1 MKPAS
6 QLKKLVKVGE
16 LLKDRLKET
25 ERTVEELAEAAEV
38 PTEYITQLISGKRRP
53 PLPARTD
60 IYEKVTR
67 FLGLGR
73 NDLAMCATA
82 ERAAS
87 TKDVSGPD
95 AEQIRAQLLALCEPE
110 TAQQLERRAKRDDA
124 EMSDIL
130 GRVLGVVQ
138 GSVRRTLDDPIGLRI
153 ASAQSGVEFTML
165 RLRILD
171 FLDSTPDTLS
181 PENLINFVKPKISM
195 WDVDL
200 ATGVLRV
207 VLTPHEPPEQ
217 NRRRPLSRAG
227 RARSAGGRD

>member
-6 QLKKLVKVGE
+6 QLKKPVKVGE
-16 LLKDRLKET
+16 LLKDRLEET
-25 ERTVEELAEAAEV
+25 ERTVDALAEVAEV
-38 PTEYITQLISGKRRP
+38 PVEYMTQLMNGKRRP
-53 PLPARTD
+53 PLPSRTD

-82 ERAAS
+82 ERANS
-87 TKDVSGPD
+87 TKDVVGPD
-95 AEQIRAQLLALCEPE
+95 AEEIRTRILALCEPE
-110 TAQQLERRAKRDDA
+110 TAAQLERRAKRDDT
-124 EMSDIL
+124 EMKDIL
-130 GRVLGVVQ
+130 QRVLGVIQ

-153 ASAQSGVEFTML
+153 SAAQSGLGFVLL
-165 RLRILD
+165 RMRVLD

-181 PENLINFVKPKISM
+181 PENYVNFVKPRISM